1 MIGITHNQSLV
12 AWPWPYHES
21 LPPNATKT
29 RLTRWQSCKGHR
41 HGTYGLANLSGWLSA
56 RFFAKI
62 VEPNWGNSNGLIG
75 TESEVKLNQ
84 IDWNCCLS
92 QGLPIKD
99 PTNYRCFSSD
109 KSQVHLLAS
118 LMTTSYDCSQLN
130 FLEIPSRPGKR
141 HNVTRLV
148 VQICQELPINICKDQ
163 PHGTLPGF
171 CGKVFLWDLPLNS
184 SWLQI
189 KPTNP

>member
-1 MIGITHNQSLV
+1 MQPI
-12 AWPWPYHES
+12 
-21 LPPNATKT
+21 

-41 HGTYGLANLSGWLSA
+41 HGTCKLADLSGWLSA
-56 RFFAKI
+56 RFLEKT
-62 VEPNWGNSNGLIG
+62 VEPNWGNSNELIG
-75 TESEVKLNQ
+75 NRVRGEIESNWLKL
-84 IDWNCCLS
+84 
-92 QGLPIKD
+92 LPGSRSNKGSHQLQM
-99 PTNYRCFSSD
+99 FSSD
-109 KSQVHLLAS
+109 KFHVHLLAS

-130 FLEIPSRPGKR
+130 FLEIPSRPGKH

-148 VQICQELPINICKDQ
+148 VQICEELPINIHKDQ
-163 PHGTLPGF
+163 PQGTLPGF